1 MLLHM
6 FFLPLSERFKFVVHC
21 EFTLVVVEETSCV
34 ADIATDE
41 SAEVSGHVQ
50 DSSVIESL
58 CNIWDFGDLHTERKI
73 KRYSVRSVCE
83 MGFFVEKSSM
93 TYSVTGCFVPP
104 IYSEHLAH
112 VITTQ
117 VGSWWLFVALRYNYG
132 DRSQ

>member
-50 DSSVIESL
+50 DSSVVESL

-73 KRYSVRSVCE
+73 KWYSVRSVC
-83 MGFFVEKSSM
+83 
-93 TYSVTGCFVPP
+93 
-104 IYSEHLAH
+104 
-112 VITTQ
+112 
-117 VGSWWLFVALRYNYG
+117 
-132 DRSQ
+132 